1 MGLKDKASRIDFGS
15 LPGAGLP
22 GVAAPAPAP
31 AAPLVDGKRPK
42 TAPGAMMAFAVD
54 QRSELVQENEALR
67 QRAAK
72 ADEVQG
78 RLDEVLGDLQQWQG
92 AKATRAIDCARI
104 VRSRFANRHAQNFS
118 GEEFEQLK
126 AEIRDAG
133 GNVQPIK
140 VRALAS
146 SDGEPLYELVFGH
159 RRHEACRQLGLPVVA
174 VVDNL
179 DDRALFVEMD
189 RENRNRKDLSAW
201 EQGQMYR
208 RALNEGLFPS
218 NRKLAEATGVDLGAV
233 GKALALAD
241 LPDAVVAAFPSP
253 LALQFRWAK
262 PLNDALAA
270 DAAAVL
276 QRAQA
281 LKQAGQALPAKTV
294 FERLIGAAGQG
305 VERFNPPAAE
315 VVVAGEPVA
324 TVLAKAG
331 GVTIVFKPG
340 AVGED
345 QVPELVTLLQS
356 FVTRSRDKHR

>member
-15 LPGAGLP
+15 LPGAAVPPPVTL
-22 GVAAPAPAP
+22 
-31 AAPLVDGKRPK
+31 PLVADGKRPK

-78 RLDEVLGDLQQWQG
+78 RLDEVLGELQQWQG

-104 VRSRFANRHAQNFS
+104 VRSRFANRHAQNFV
-118 GEEFEQLK
+118 GDEFEQLK

-146 SDGEPLYELVFGH
+146 ADGEPLYELVFGH

-179 DDRALFVEMD
+179 DDKALFVEMD
-189 RENRNRKDLSAW
+189 RENRSRKDLSAW

-208 RALNEGLFPS
+208 RALSEGLFPS

-233 GKALALAD
+233 GKALSLAD
-241 LPDAVVAAFPSP
+241 LPDAVVAAFASP
-253 LALQFRWAK
+253 LELQFRWAK

-270 DAAAVL
+270 DEQGVL
-276 QRAQA
+276 SRAQA
-281 LKQAGQALPAKTV
+281 LKTEGRRLPAKQV
-294 FERLIGAAGQG
+294 FERLIGVDGQG
-305 VERFNPPAAE
+305 VERFNPPASSE
-315 VVVAGEPVA
+315 VVVEGESVA

-331 GVTIVFKPG
+331 GLTITFKPG
-340 AVGED
+340 AVGAD
-345 QVPELVTLLQS
+345 QVPELTALLQG
-356 FVTRSRDKHR
+356 FVARSRQKLR